1 MQSAKFLNKKLIV
14 MIINFQKLIKYLI
27 KVFNLPFA
35 FWKLPFTFCLL
46 LLASCTKS
54 ILDLQPIGTSLET
67 SFYKT
72 DAQIFQGVVA
82 TYDVLQWGGTN
93 STWTMKLGLLNA
105 ASDDCYAGGSDAS
118 DQPAWVAMD
127 KFTLDPTLGPQKGLW
142 DKGYAG
148 VYRAN
153 LILEKMQNSGIEGL
167 SDDKKARYTAE
178 GKFLRAFYY
187 FDLVRTFGNVP
198 LIVKTLGADEI
209 YKQSQTTPDVI
220 YAQIEK
226 DLKDAVA
233 TTQLPETV
241 NIDELGRVTK
251 SAAKALLGKVILFQ
265 NNAARMGEAAA
276 LFESVINSGYFRLE
290 KNFSDIFKPDN
301 KFGVESVFEIAHSN
315 IQHGGYDSFNNI
327 TEGNYNVQFFGMR
340 DFVGAVYASGWSFC
354 PITEDLVNFMKT
366 DPRFS
371 ATIIDGKALK
381 AKGANYTIGY
391 QNTDYFIQKYA
402 PQIAFKAPT
411 GEPALNWGYNI
422 KEIRLADVML
432 MASESFAR
440 SGDETK
446 ARQYLNLVRTRVGLQ
461 PRSSSGATL
470 IDDIA
475 SERRLEL
482 ATEGHRF
489 WDLIR
494 SGKAASTLSG
504 FKSGKSEYLPVPQQE
519 IDISQGAMK
528 QNPGY

>member
-1 MQSAKFLNKKLIV
+1 MRYLYTKIFLALVLI
-14 MIINFQKLIKYLI
+14 
-27 KVFNLPFA
+27 
-35 FWKLPFTFCLL
+35 TF
-46 LLASCTKS
+46 SDCTKA

-67 SFYKT
+67 NFYKT
-72 DAQIFQGVVA
+72 DAQVFQGVVA
-82 TYDVLQWGGTN
+82 AYDVLQWGGTN
-93 STWTMKLGLLNA
+93 STWTMKLGLFNA

-118 DQPAWVAMD
+118 DQPGWVAMD
-127 KFTLDPTLGPQKGLW
+127 NFKLDPTLGPQNGLW

-148 VYRAN
+148 VYRSN
-153 LILEKMQNSGIEGL
+153 LILEKMQLPGIDGL
-167 SDDKKARYTAE
+167 TDDKKARYTAE
-178 GKFLRAFYY
+178 VKFLRAFYY

-198 LIVKTLGADEI
+198 LIIKTLGADEI

-226 DLKDAVA
+226 DLKDAIA

-241 NIDELGRVTK
+241 SVDELGRVTK

-265 NNAARMGEAAA
+265 NNASRMSEAAA
-276 LFESVINSGYFRLE
+276 LFESVINSGYYKLE
-290 KNFSDIFKPDN
+290 KNFVDIFKPDN

-340 DFVGAVYASGWSFC
+340 DFVGAVYSSGWGFC
-354 PITEDLVNFMKT
+354 PITEDLVNAMKT

-371 ATIIDGKALK
+371 STIIDGKALK
-381 AKGANYTIGY
+381 AKGANYTTGY

-432 MASESFAR
+432 MAAESFAR
-440 SGDETK
+440 SSDETK

-470 IDDIA
+470 LDDIA

-489 WDLIR
+489 WDLVR
-494 SGKAASTLSG
+494 LGKAASTLAG
-504 FKSGKSEYLPVPQQE
+504 FKAGKNEYLPVPQQE